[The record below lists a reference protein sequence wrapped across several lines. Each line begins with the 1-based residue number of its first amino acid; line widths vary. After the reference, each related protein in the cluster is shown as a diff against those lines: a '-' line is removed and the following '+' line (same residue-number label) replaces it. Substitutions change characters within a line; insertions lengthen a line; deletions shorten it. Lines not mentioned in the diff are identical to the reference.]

1 MEASLSM
8 YTPGTIVRYD
18 APFKKKV
25 CENYGVPASHPV
37 LIMSQTTIPDSS
49 FQCMIVSSQIDR
61 YYGYRLYLNTMDP
74 TYKRMSVICTNHI
87 HTIQKKYLHDIL
99 GFIPKDLLERCRQA
113 YAWEIGLS
121 DQMPDYY
128 EKDET
133 CVGWITAGQPNIPD
147 MPSPFDLKEGGVEAG
162 RKVAIATGYRPYKA
176 GAEGITNLP
185 SYNRM
190 VNDSID
196 PQVVHGMQISTQFLP
211 PDAEPS
217 PDKEFDMEAGRGKAP
232 EQDPL
237 AGTQPPG
244 QGKSEDAPPPPA
256 EPKKRQTHKF
266 PRVNWELFTRIE
278 KHQIPTYTKIAG
290 MSEMIRKLT
299 PAIRYDI
306 FMRKHN
312 GLDLHN
318 LGLVPSRHV
327 GDAMIGEVIKRVEE
341 DKNAILDGA
350 VNGSMSWRMLA
361 DRFVPALRAMSIRE
375 IRQIHMGK
383 DKYFEILELYGF
395 QKHECYIGECE
406 MNDIYADQL
415 SAEQMEG
422 LGIPVN
428 T

>member
-25 CENYGVPASHPV
+25 CENYGIPASHPV

-121 DQMPDYY
+121 DRMPDYY
-128 EKDET
+128 ERDET
-133 CVGWITAGQPNIPD
+133 CVGWITAGQPNVPD

-162 RKVAIATGYRPYKA
+162 RKIAIASGYRPYKA
-176 GAEGITNLP
+176 GADGITNLP
-185 SYNRM
+185 SYNSM
-190 VNDSID
+190 VNDAID
-196 PQVVHGMQISTQFLP
+196 PQVIHGMQISTQFLS
-211 PDAEPS
+211 PDADP
-217 PDKEFDMEAGRGKAP
+217 PAAGEFDMEAGRGKEP

-237 AGTQPPG
+237 SGTQPPEPE
-244 QGKSEDAPPPPA
+244 QPA
-256 EPKKRQTHKF
+256 GDKPVEPKKRQTHKF
-266 PRVNWELFTRIE
+266 PRINWELFTRIE
-278 KHQIPTYTKIAG
+278 NHQVPTFTKVAG
-290 MSEMIRKLT
+290 MSEMIRKLNPST
-299 PAIRYDI
+299 QYDI

-318 LGLVPSRHV
+318 SGLVPSRHI
-327 GDAMIGEVIKRVEE
+327 GDAMIGAIIKRVEE
-341 DKNAILDGA
+341 DKVTIIDGTIA
-350 VNGSMSWRMLA
+350 GSMNWKYLA
-361 DRFVPALRAMSIRE
+361 DRYIPALRSMTIRE

-383 DKYFEILELYGF
+383 ERYFEILQSYGI

-406 MNDIYADQL
+406 LNDIFADQL
-415 SAEQMEG
+415 SDERLKE
-422 LGIPVN
+422 LGIPVGN
-428 T
+428 V